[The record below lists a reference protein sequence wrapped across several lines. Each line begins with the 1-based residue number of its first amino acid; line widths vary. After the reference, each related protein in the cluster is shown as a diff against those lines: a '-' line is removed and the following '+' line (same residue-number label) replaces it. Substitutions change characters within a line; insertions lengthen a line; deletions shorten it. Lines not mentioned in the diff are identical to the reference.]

1 MRSAKSAVMSTNS
14 DSSYVNVRRTRS
26 RTSGRTRRLDRWRKS
41 MKRSFVIGGIV
52 AAAVVAGGGAAAGVA
67 LAGSG
72 APAPYGAPAAYGGPA
87 APAAATG
94 TGVGTAALKPGTA
107 LVDGAGRA
115 VYLFE
120 ADKGTSSTCYG
131 QCAQIGA
138 PVPAGG
144 PTSGGA
150 QAALVGTT
158 TRTDG
163 SSQVTYNGPPLYYFA
178 NDKAAGDARGQGINR
193 FGGGWYVVDPAG
205 DKIDSDA

>member
-1 MRSAKSAVMSTNS
+1 
-14 DSSYVNVRRTRS
+14 
-26 RTSGRTRRLDRWRKS
+26 

-67 LAGSG
+67 LAGSDT
-72 APAPYGAPAAYGGPA
+72 PAAYGAPAAPA
-87 APAAATG
+87 AG

-107 LVDGAGRA
+107 LVDGAGRT

-120 ADKGTSSTCYG
+120 ADNGTSSTCYG
-131 QCAQIGA
+131 QCAQIWA

-163 SSQVTYNGPPLYYFA
+163 SSQVTYNGHPLYYFA

-193 FGGGWYVVDPAG
+193 FGGGWYVVDPTG
-205 DKIDSDA
+205 NKIDSDAPAPAPAAPAGGTSGY

>member
-1 MRSAKSAVMSTNS
+1 
-14 DSSYVNVRRTRS
+14 
-26 RTSGRTRRLDRWRKS
+26 

-67 LAGSG
+67 LAGSD
-72 APAPYGAPAAYGGPA
+72 APAAYGAPAAPA
-87 APAAATG
+87 AG

-107 LVDGAGRA
+107 LVDGAGRT

-120 ADKGTSSTCYG
+120 ADNGTSSTCYG
-131 QCAQIGA
+131 QCAQIWA

-163 SSQVTYNGPPLYYFA
+163 SSQVTYNGHPLYYFA

-205 DKIDSDA
+205 DKIDSDAPAPAPAPAAPAGGTSGY

>member
-1 MRSAKSAVMSTNS
+1 
-14 DSSYVNVRRTRS
+14 
-26 RTSGRTRRLDRWRKS
+26 

-72 APAPYGAPAAYGGPA
+72 TPAAYGAPAAAA
-87 APAAATG
+87 APAAPGA

-107 LVDGAGRA
+107 LVDGAGRT

-120 ADKGTSSTCYG
+120 ADNGTSSTCYG
-131 QCAQIGA
+131 QCAQIWA

-150 QAALVGTT
+150 RAALVGTT
-158 TRTDG
+158 MRTDG
-163 SSQVTYNGPPLYYFA
+163 STQATYNGRPLYTYIA
-178 NDKAAGDARGQGINR
+178 DSAPGQAKGNKLNLN
-193 FGGGWYVVDPAG
+193 GGLWYEVTVP
-205 DKIDSDA
+205 

>member
-1 MRSAKSAVMSTNS
+1 
-14 DSSYVNVRRTRS
+14 
-26 RTSGRTRRLDRWRKS
+26 

-72 APAPYGAPAAYGGPA
+72 TPTGAAYGA
-87 APAAATG
+87 TAVPAAATTPTT

-107 LVDGAGRA
+107 LVDGAGRT

-120 ADKGTSSTCYG
+120 ADNGTTSNCHG
-131 QCAQIGA
+131 QCAQIWA

-150 QAALVGTT
+150 QVALVGTT
-158 TRTDG
+158 MRTDG
-163 SSQVTYNGPPLYYFA
+163 STQATYNGHPLYYFA

-193 FGGGWYVVDPAG
+193 FGGGWYVVDPTG
-205 DKIDSDA
+205 NKIDSDAPAPAPSAPAAGNYGY

>member
-1 MRSAKSAVMSTNS
+1 
-14 DSSYVNVRRTRS
+14 
-26 RTSGRTRRLDRWRKS
+26 

-67 LAGSG
+67 LAGSD
-72 APAPYGAPAAYGGPA
+72 APAAYGAPAAPA
-87 APAAATG
+87 AGTG

-107 LVDGAGRA
+107 LVDGAGRT

-131 QCAQIGA
+131 QCAQIWA

-163 SSQVTYNGPPLYYFA
+163 SSQVTYNGHPLYYFA

-205 DKIDSDA
+205 NKIDSDAPAPAAPTGGTSGY

>member
-1 MRSAKSAVMSTNS
+1 
-14 DSSYVNVRRTRS
+14 
-26 RTSGRTRRLDRWRKS
+26 

-72 APAPYGAPAAYGGPA
+72 TPAAYGAPAAAAAQA
-87 APAAATG
+87 APGA

-107 LVDGAGRA
+107 LVDGAGRT

-120 ADKGTSSTCYG
+120 ADNGTTSNCYG
-131 QCAQIGA
+131 QCAQIWA

-158 TRTDG
+158 MRTDG
-163 SSQVTYNGPPLYYFA
+163 STQATYNGHPLYYFA

-193 FGGGWYVVDPAG
+193 FGGGWYVVDPTG
-205 DKIDSDA
+205 NKIDSDAPAPAPAPAAPAAGNYGY

>member
-1 MRSAKSAVMSTNS
+1 
-14 DSSYVNVRRTRS
+14 
-26 RTSGRTRRLDRWRKS
+26 
-41 MKRSFVIGGIV
+41 MKRSYVIGGIV
-52 AAAVVAGGGAAAGVA
+52 AAAVIAGGGAATGVA
-67 LAGSG
+67 LAGST
-72 APAPYGAPAAYGGPA
+72 APAAYGAPAAQA
-87 APAAATG
+87 APAA

-120 ADKGTSSTCYG
+120 ADNGATSNCYG
-131 QCAQIGA
+131 QCAQIWA

-163 SSQVTYNGPPLYYFA
+163 STQVTYNGHPLYYFA
-178 NDKAAGDARGQGINR
+178 MDKAPGDARGQGINR

-205 DKIDSDA
+205 NKIDSDDAAPAPAPAPAPANSGGYGY

>member
-1 MRSAKSAVMSTNS
+1 
-14 DSSYVNVRRTRS
+14 
-26 RTSGRTRRLDRWRKS
+26 

-67 LAGSG
+67 LAGSD
-72 APAPYGAPAAYGGPA
+72 APAAYGAPAAPA
-87 APAAATG
+87 AG

-107 LVDGAGRA
+107 LVDGAGRT

-120 ADKGTSSTCYG
+120 ADNGTSSTCYG
-131 QCAQIGA
+131 QCAQIWA

-163 SSQVTYNGPPLYYFA
+163 SSQVTYNGHPLYYFA

-205 DKIDSDA
+205 DKIDSDAPAPGPGRAHRRDLRLLTGHASA